1 MSLKS
6 RARRTTTDSPT
17 RRPSCLARWPWRSGS
32 DRGSALLEVALTLPL
47 ILLVSVAIFEFGR
60 LFQTWEVLGNAAR
73 EGARVAILPNTPAGG
88 PEATAR
94 SYMQSGQLPSYASA
108 GVSVTTVEIP
118 IGGGATAT
126 ASRVTIN
133 YPFQFIMLQP
143 VARLITPATSLGA
156 AITVSTSA
164 EMRNETQF

>member
-6 RARRTTTDSPT
+6 RARRTTTDSHT
-17 RRPSCLARWPWRSGS
+17 RRPSCSARWPWRSDS
-32 DRGSALLEVALTLPL
+32 DRGSALLEVAMTLPL

-73 EGARVAILPNTPAGG
+73 EGARVAILPNTPNGG
-88 PEATAR
+88 AETTAR
-94 SYMQSGQLPSYASA
+94 SYMRSGHLPNFASA
-108 GVSVTTVEIP
+108 SVNVSAVQIP

-126 ASRVTIN
+126 ASRVTID
-133 YPFQFIMLQP
+133 YPFQFMVLQP
-143 VARLITPATSLGA
+143 VARLITPSTSLGA
-156 AITVSTSA
+156 AITVRTSV